1 MATEQIQRPA
11 DVTPEPARPPRAAEG
26 GSPRRG
32 PGEQARNWALV
43 IIATAVVLA
52 ICYVAK
58 LVIIVLLVS
67 VLLAFVVEPV
77 VGGLQRLKIPRGL
90 GAFVAVTLLLAVL
103 YGATYFFY
111 NQALSFM
118 DEFPKYSQKIR
129 QSLGRVRQ
137 QAERLQITTQTVL
150 PESKED
156 RQTMTV
162 RQQTDWSELLTRS
175 AWSLWD
181 SLLAISFVPFLI
193 YFMLTWQEHARAAT
207 VMLFPMEHRNTAYVT
222 LGRISAMI
230 RSFIVGNVLIG
241 VFLGLLSSV
250 VFGVLHLPY
259 FYLVGFI
266 SGFLSLVPYLGV
278 ILALLPPLAAGFGQV
293 SGGGALVISLTVIG
307 LHLFA
312 INVLYPKLIG
322 RRLQLNPLV
331 VTIALLVW
339 GWIWGGMGLVLA
351 VPITAALKIICDHV
365 DSLRPYGAWLGE

>member
-11 DVTPEPARPPRAAEG
+11 EAARSHTGDAEP
-26 GSPRRG
+26 PRRG
-32 PGEQARNWALV
+32 PGGPAPNWAQVV
-43 IIATAVVLA
+43 IAAAVVLT

-67 VLLAFVVEPV
+67 VLLAFVLEPLV
-77 VGGLQRLKIPRGL
+77 DRLQRIKVPRGL
-90 GAFVAVTLLLAVL
+90 GAFVAVTLLLAVM

-118 DEFPKYSQKIR
+118 NELPKYSQKIR
-129 QSLGRVRQ
+129 QSLGRMRQ
-137 QAERLQITTQTVL
+137 HAERLQTTTETVL
-150 PESKED
+150 PESQEE
-156 RQTMTV
+156 RQAIRV
-162 RQQTDWSELLTRS
+162 RQQTGWSELLTRG
-175 AWSLWD
+175 AWSLWEV
-181 SLLAISFVPFLI
+181 LLAISFMPFLI
-193 YFMLTWQEHARAAT
+193 YFMLTWQEHTRAAT

-222 LGRISAMI
+222 MGRISAMI
-230 RSFIVGNVLIG
+230 RSFIVGNVVIG

-250 VFGVLHLPY
+250 VFGLMKLQY
-259 FYLVGFI
+259 FYFIGFI

-278 ILALLPPLAAGFGQV
+278 VLALLPPLAAGFGQV
-293 SGGGALVISLTVIG
+293 RGGGAAVIFLTVIG
-307 LHLFA
+307 LHVFA

-331 VTIALLVW
+331 VTMALLVW
-339 GWIWGGMGLVLA
+339 GWIWGGMGLILA